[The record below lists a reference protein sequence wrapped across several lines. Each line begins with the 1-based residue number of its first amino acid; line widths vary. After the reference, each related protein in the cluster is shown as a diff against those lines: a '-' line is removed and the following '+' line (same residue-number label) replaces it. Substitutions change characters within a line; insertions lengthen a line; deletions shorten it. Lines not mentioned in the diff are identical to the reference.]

1 MWSKQ
6 KLETHLSVLWTNLLL
21 LKNTSLIE
29 QNCQKK
35 QVWSRVIKLVHK
47 LKKKGILKLLFWNA
61 VKDLNIPEYQNAG
74 HRADIFLYPV
84 LKTIVKHRIHPS
96 VIAIESSIMDLHL
109 IFHVSVEA
117 AEYWY
122 PSENTEKFWQ
132 FCWIHMWVFY
142 KPWYNNCLLNRIM
155 RRI

>member
-6 KLETHLSVLWTNLLL
+6 KLEIHLSVLWTNLLL

-84 LKTIVKHRIHPS
+84 LKTIIKHRIHPS

-117 AEYWY
+117 AQSTDIPVKILKNSDSSAEYICEF
-122 PSENTEKFWQ
+122 STSLDITTFK
-132 FCWIHMWVFY
+132 
-142 KPWYNNCLLNRIM
+142 
-155 RRI
+155 